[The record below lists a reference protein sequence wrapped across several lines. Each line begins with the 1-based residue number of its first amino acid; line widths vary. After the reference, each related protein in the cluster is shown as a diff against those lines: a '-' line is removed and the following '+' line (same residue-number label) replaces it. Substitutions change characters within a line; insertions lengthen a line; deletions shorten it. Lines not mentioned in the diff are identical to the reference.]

1 MLDASLAGL
10 RRACILHSG
19 AHTLCPVTGR
29 ILHVH
34 RRSYILPSGAHVPMQ
49 IASARTPMSM
59 RGTLRSHRFTQ
70 DSPGAGLSAVF
81 AEEPGSN
88 IASPSRSTP
97 PPSSFPPFL
106 PSAAS
111 LLPGPSFPV
120 PHTPRPPSHTRA
132 ALAYTHGCAGVGPER
147 AQWCDLVNLAM
158 LSASPAPPPP
168 STFPHLP
175 RFLTPPPSIL
185 TPSFR
190 RTLRVLYIYDYGL
203 RAGRVGS
210 VWEAAC
216 RSGTPSGL
224 MLRHDSFARSPP
236 ALIGLSRT
244 DDTPRADEA
253 LVPEKFQNE
262 EPGYPNQTVRRQA
275 VFFLLGNFV
284 STSPLVSVSR
294 ILHMPTRLHA
304 LFTLPTRTL

>member
-1 MLDASLAGL
+1 MYPCRSHPPARPCQCGARCVVTGSPRIHQARVCRPYVPRSRVRLDVHMCTSF
-10 RRACILHSG
+10 RACS
-19 AHTLCPVTGR
+19 
-29 ILHVH
+29 
-34 RRSYILPSGAHVPMQ
+34 
-49 IASARTPMSM
+49 
-59 RGTLRSHRFTQ
+59 
-70 DSPGAGLSAVF
+70 
-81 AEEPGSN
+81 GSN

-147 AQWCDLVNLAM
+147 AQWCHLVNLAM

-190 RTLRVLYIYDYGL
+190 RTPRVLYIYDYGL

-224 MLRHDSFARSPP
+224 MLRHDS
-236 ALIGLSRT
+236 L
-244 DDTPRADEA
+244 
-253 LVPEKFQNE
+253 
-262 EPGYPNQTVRRQA
+262 
-275 VFFLLGNFV
+275 
-284 STSPLVSVSR
+284 
-294 ILHMPTRLHA
+294 
-304 LFTLPTRTL
+304 